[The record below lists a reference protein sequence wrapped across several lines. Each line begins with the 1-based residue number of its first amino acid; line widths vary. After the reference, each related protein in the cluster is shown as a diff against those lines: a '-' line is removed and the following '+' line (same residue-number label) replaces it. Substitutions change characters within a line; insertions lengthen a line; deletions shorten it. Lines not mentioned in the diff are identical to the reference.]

1 MGKWELWWWE
11 WWRWWQLQSADAH
24 TQKYYYAKK
33 YEEETHSPHAC
44 LCLATRIKTVRSR
57 KLCFNLAL
65 NIRTSS
71 RPQCIYVIK
80 NQYAC
85 FLWTCSRT
93 AKNILSVHVEMILE
107 TYWSWTFT
115 FTVAQEQWLRS
126 KNRTVGGITVSSKI
140 KNRESRGQESF
151 FIMIEI
157 SESFSLL
164 HGVEVWYN

>member
-1 MGKWELWWWE
+1 MGIMKVVVVAVL
-11 WWRWWQLQSADAH
+11 RRRTH
-24 TQKYYYAKK
+24 TKKYYTKNTKK
-33 YEEETHSPHAC
+33 KHTLLMHVF

-57 KLCFNLAL
+57 KLCFNLTL

-115 FTVAQEQWLRS
+115 FTVAQEQWPRS

>member
-1 MGKWELWWWE
+1 MKLWE
-11 WWRWWQLQSADAH
+11 WWQCKNGGGGGSLSPPTR
-24 TQKYYYAKK
+24 
-33 YEEETHSPHAC
+33 THKNTILKIQRRNKLSSC

-57 KLCFNLAL
+57 KLCFNLTL

-115 FTVAQEQWLRS
+115 FTVAQEQWPRS